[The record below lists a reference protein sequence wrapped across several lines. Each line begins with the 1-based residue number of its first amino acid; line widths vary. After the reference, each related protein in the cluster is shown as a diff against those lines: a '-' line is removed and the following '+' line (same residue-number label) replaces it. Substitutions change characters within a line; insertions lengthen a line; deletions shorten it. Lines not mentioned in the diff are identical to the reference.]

1 MPDSNAQSAYAQLYR
16 TFVAVDRAHERW
28 LAGAG
33 SSGARYAVLA
43 AIAAADG
50 PVTPLAVSEVT
61 GRSPNA
67 ISPLLQSLETEGLIR
82 RSKNPGDARS
92 HYLAL
97 SAAGKRT
104 VKRLHAEETAFVRRL
119 LTGRPGAEM
128 DRATATLAAI
138 ETQAGT
144 ARRRR

>member
-1 MPDSNAQSAYAQLYR
+1 MPDSNAQSTYAQLYR
-16 TFVAVDRAHERW
+16 TFLAVDRAHERW
-28 LAGAG
+28 LSGAG
-33 SSGARYAVLA
+33 SNGARYAVLA
-43 AIAAADG
+43 AIAATDE

-61 GRSPNA
+61 RRSPNA
-67 ISPLLQSLETEGLIR
+67 ISPLLQGLESDGLIR

-92 HYLAL
+92 HYLTL

-104 VKRLHAEETAFVRRL
+104 VKRLHTEEAAFVRRL
-119 LTGRPGAEM
+119 LTGRPRAEM
-128 DRATATLAAI
+128 DRMAATLAAI

>member
-16 TFVAVDRAHERW
+16 TFLAVDRAHEHW

-33 SSGARYAVLA
+33 TNGARYAVLA
-43 AIAAADG
+43 AIAAAAG
-50 PVTPLAVSEVT
+50 PITPLAISEVT

-67 ISPLLQSLETEGLIR
+67 ISPLLKGLNTEGLIR

-92 HYLAL
+92 HYLTL

-104 VKRLHAEETAFVRRL
+104 VSACT
-119 LTGRPGAEM
+119 
-128 DRATATLAAI
+128 
-138 ETQAGT
+138 
-144 ARRRR
+144 